1 MSVCFGSR
9 GTVWQGWSLVLALA
23 LLVVTPLEAQRKP
36 SDAAVLTKENQ
47 WNDAF
52 KRLDRAAMKKLLAD
66 DFGITEEDGVLYD
79 KKAYIALISDPTLTV
94 EVSEFKDLK
103 ARVHGATAIVTGYYH
118 AKGTQKGTG
127 FELEDRFT
135 DVWMKTGK
143 GGWKLAASHY
153 SLLPK
158 SAQANVLH

>member
-1 MSVCFGSR
+1 MSMSYRNR
-9 GTVWQGWSLVLALA
+9 GTRRQQWALPLALA
-23 LLVVTPLEAQRKP
+23 LTLWTPLEAQHK
-36 SDAAVLTKENQ
+36 SFDAAVLARENE

-52 KRLDRAAMKKLLAD
+52 KRLDRATMAKLLAD
-66 DFGITEEDGVLYD
+66 DFNITEEDGVVYD
-79 KKAYIALISDPTLTV
+79 KKGYIALISDPTLTV

-118 AKGTQKGTG
+118 AKGTQKGAG

-135 DVWMKTGK
+135 DVWMKSN
-143 GGWKLAASHY
+143 GGWKLIGSHY

-158 SAQANVLH
+158 SSQGTALH